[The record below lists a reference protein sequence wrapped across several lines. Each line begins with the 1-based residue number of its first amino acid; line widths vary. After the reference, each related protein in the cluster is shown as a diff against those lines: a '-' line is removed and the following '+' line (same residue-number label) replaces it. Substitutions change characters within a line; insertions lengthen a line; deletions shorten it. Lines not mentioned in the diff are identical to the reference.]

1 MFRRLFWFAAGITA
15 GVWATMKV
23 NRAARRL
30 TPDSLAATAADRA
43 IEIGGRARQFAHDVR
58 EGMNRRELEL
68 NDALGLAEAPEAEL
82 PGQRSEIVYKQKE
95 GH

>member
-1 MFRRLFWFAAGITA
+1 MFRRLFWFAAGTTA

-30 TPDSLAATAADRA
+30 TPQSLAATAADRA
-43 IEIGGRARQFAHDVR
+43 VELGDRARQFAHDVR
-58 EGMNRRELEL
+58 DGMNRRELEL
-68 NDALGLAEAPEAEL
+68 NDALGLTAQQAEL
-82 PGQRSEIVYKQKE
+82 PEQRSEIVYEQKE